1 MNKQEMLHVVN
12 DHAHI
17 ADELRIVRTGDE
29 YKVYALCSDG
39 LVEIN
44 FNNLKIKNHGNSINF

>member
-1 MNKQEMLHVVN
+1 MNKQQMLEVVN

-29 YKVYALCSDG
+29 YKVFVLCSDG

-44 FNNLKIKNHGNSINF
+44 FNNNQKQNNYEQ